1 VVEYGSIFY
10 RSHEPK
16 GFWLFSQPTA
26 FQKPQLT
33 AAFQK
38 PRLNQTGPKNCS
50 DNAPI
55 TNDLIPAVTPF
66 IIPTGN

>member
-1 VVEYGSIFY
+1 VAAFFTEATNQRAFGF
-10 RSHEPK
+10 SHSPHQ
-16 GFWLFSQPTA
+16 F